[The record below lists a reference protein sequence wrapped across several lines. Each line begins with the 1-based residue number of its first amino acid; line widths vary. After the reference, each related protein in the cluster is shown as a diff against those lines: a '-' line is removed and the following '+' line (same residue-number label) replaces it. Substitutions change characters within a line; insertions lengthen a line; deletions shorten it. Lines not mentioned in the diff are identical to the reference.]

1 MKITIKLF
9 SNLMEYLPTTAKGN
23 SIELT
28 VSDIQTP
35 NQLLE
40 RYKVPREEAQMMM
53 CNGVF
58 LPVEERGKPLREGD
72 VLSIWPT
79 IQGG

>member
-1 MKITIKLF
+1 
-9 SNLMEYLPTTAKGN
+9 MEYLPDTADGN
-23 SIELT
+23 AIELT
-28 VSDIQTP
+28 VSDTQTP

-58 LPVEERGKPLREGD
+58 LPVEARSQPLREGD

>member
-1 MKITIKLF
+1 
-9 SNLMEYLPTTAKGN
+9 MEYLPETADGN

-28 VSDIQTP
+28 VSDTQTP

-58 LPVEERGKPLREGD
+58 LPVEARGQPLREGD

>member
-1 MKITIKLF
+1 MNITIKFF
-9 SNLMEYLPTTAKGN
+9 SNLMEYLPETADGN

-28 VSDIQTP
+28 VSDTQTP

-58 LPVEERGKPLREGD
+58 LPVEARGQPLREGD